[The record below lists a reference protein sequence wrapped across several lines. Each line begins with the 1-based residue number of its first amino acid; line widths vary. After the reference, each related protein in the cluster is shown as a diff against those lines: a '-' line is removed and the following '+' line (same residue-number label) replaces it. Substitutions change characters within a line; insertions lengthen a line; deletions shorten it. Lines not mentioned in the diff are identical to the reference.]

1 LNPNLPNL
9 EEEIKYRENLLDIV
23 ITNYKMGKA
32 LNKEFYDVNMNDFEE
47 GDTAEEGEILEEK

>member
-1 LNPNLPNL
+1 M
-9 EEEIKYRENLLDIV
+9 LDIV